1 MSAVAVSTARTVQDI
16 VRFLLDRIE
25 DQERLIKRANGAKD
39 DAGSPPDQDARTAQ
53 LHAEVHS
60 KRRIIGTAQQLL
72 VLRDLPNEKVVREAA
87 AQIIKELALP
97 YAGHPAYREEWR
109 ASQRL

>member
-1 MSAVAVSTARTVQDI
+1 MSAVIVNDVQDI
-16 VRFLLDRIE
+16 VRFLLDRIDE
-25 DQERLIKRANGAKD
+25 QESVFRRGGRARG
-39 DAGSPPDQDARTAQ
+39 DAVEHPDLEQ
-53 LHAEVHS
+53 LQAETNS

-97 YAGHPAYREEWR
+97 YADHPAYRPEWR